1 MRVADSMRFDTLKDN
16 IASVKEKL
24 DKNQTMI
31 SSQKKI
37 LVPSDDPIVAG
48 TSLELQAEKSANGQ
62 YTKNLEKLKMLGGF
76 YDSSMSTIH
85 DLLTRAKEIAVSQSS
100 DTMDASTRASAAEEV
115 GGIIEELV
123 TVGNTKTGSTYIF
136 GGKKADAAPFSI
148 DGGYNVTFNGT
159 TDVPSVAVDKGAQQP
174 LGIAG
179 SKIFI
184 SADVNIFDALRD
196 FKTALENNDTTN
208 IRNGLD
214 TIDKSLTLTEDNTA
228 YVGTY
233 TNQIDTLTTLNG
245 VRDTNLSQTI
255 SSMTDADMVQT
266 ISDFNALSTTYQ
278 TLLYTLSKV
287 QDLTVLNYLK

>member
-1 MRVADSMRFDTLKDN
+1 MRVTDRIIFDTFKEN
-16 IASVKEKL
+16 IASVKEKI

-31 SSQKKI
+31 SSGKKI

-48 TSLELQAEKSANGQ
+48 TSLQVQAEKSANEQ
-62 YTKNLEKLKMLGGF
+62 YTKNLNKLSTLGGF
-76 YDSSMSTIH
+76 YDTSMTTIY
-85 DLLTRAKEIAVSQSS
+85 DLLTRAKEISVSQSS
-100 DTMDASTRASAAEEV
+100 DTMDASTRSSAAKEV
-115 GGIIEELV
+115 AGIIDELV

-159 TDVPSVAVDKGAQQP
+159 TDVPVVAVDKGAQQA
-174 LGIAG
+174 LGISG

-184 SADVNIFDALRD
+184 SSDVNIFDALRD

-208 IRNGLD
+208 IKIALD

-233 TNQIDTLTTLNG
+233 VNQIDTLTTENG
-245 VRDTNLSQTI
+245 LRDTNLTQALSN
-255 SSMTDADMVQT
+255 MTDADMTQVIT
-266 ISDFNALSTTYQ
+266 DFNTLSTTYQ
-278 TLLYTLSKV
+278 SLLYTLSKL
-287 QDLTVLNYLK
+287 QNLSVLNYLK